1 MNDKLTTSALS
12 ALRWNYLGF
21 LTRSSCIFVIGILL
35 ARLLGPKPF
44 GQLAAVA
51 LAFGLAN
58 HLADAGFSS
67 ALVQAPE
74 LTPRQIRFAFT
85 FQVLISTV
93 MMIAAL
99 TTAPFVALA
108 FHDPAI
114 RTVLRVIA
122 PIFLLQSVG
131 QVSTGLLK
139 RKLAFQAVQT
149 AQVSSY
155 LFGYLLIGLPTAY
168 LGAGVW
174 SLVAAQLTQALSYS
188 AFVYARVRHSVL
200 PCLDRSGMP
209 LLRFGTKVTGANLVN
224 WSISNLDN
232 AVVGH
237 AFGSAS
243 LGLYSRAFNLASNP
257 AEGIVSTCQQVLFA
271 SCSRAEGQIARIRR
285 AYLAVLPAVAL
296 ITLPLFWSMAICANT
311 VVVGL
316 YGAQWSE
323 ATSLFRP
330 LALALPLHTLMA
342 LAGPVLGAT
351 DHVELELRTQAL
363 SLIAAAVA
371 FVVAARYSLTSVAWA
386 VVFAY
391 AVRYWV
397 ATLPTLRLL
406 VIGWGDVLRVTR
418 GPITAAGVTAGAVF
432 IVNSLAIH
440 YGVQPLYIIPG
451 LALAGAA
458 TLCILLGLAADRIL
472 PPELI
477 GPLMLV
483 SGRLPVRLSRV
494 LATVAIRQARR
505 QQPKAHLFEP
515 CPVVT
520 CRESYPNEA
529 ET

>member
-1 MNDKLTTSALS
+1 MNEELTTSALS

-21 LTRSSCIFVIGILL
+21 LTRSGCIFVIGILL

-44 GQLAAVA
+44 GQLAVVA

-58 HLADAGFSS
+58 HFADAGFSS

-85 FQVLISTV
+85 SQVLISAA
-93 MMIAAL
+93 MMIAAVMA
-99 TTAPFVALA
+99 APFVAVT

-114 RTVLRVIA
+114 RTILRVIA

-139 RKLAFQAVQT
+139 RKLAFQVVQT
-149 AQVSSY
+149 AQVCSY
-155 LFGYLLIGLPTAY
+155 LIGYVFVGLPAAY

-174 SLVAAQLTQALSYS
+174 SLVAAQLTQTLSYS
-188 AFVYARVRHSVL
+188 ALVYARVRHSVL

-209 LLRFGTKVTGANLVN
+209 LFRFGTKVTGANLVN
-224 WSISNLDN
+224 WCISNLDN

-237 AFGSAS
+237 TFGSTS

-257 AEGIVSTCQQVLFA
+257 AEGIVGTCQQVLFA
-271 SCSRAEGQIARIRR
+271 SCSRAQGQTARIRR
-285 AYLAVLPAVAL
+285 AYLAVLPAIAV
-296 ITLPLFWSMAICANT
+296 ITLPLFWSMAICAQT

-330 LALALPLHTLMA
+330 LALALPLHALMA

-351 DHVELELRTQAL
+351 NHVERELRTQAL
-363 SLIAAAVA
+363 SLVTAAVA
-371 FVVAARYSLTSVAWA
+371 FVVSARYSLTAVAWA
-386 VVFAY
+386 VVLAY

-406 VIGWGDVLRVTR
+406 AVSWSDVLRVTR
-418 GPITAAGVTAGAVF
+418 GPIAAAVVTTVAVF
-432 IVNSLAIH
+432 IVNSLATH
-440 YGVQPLYIIPG
+440 YGVQPLYIVPG
-451 LALAGAA
+451 LALTGVA
-458 TLCILLGLAADRIL
+458 TLCILLVLAADHIL

-477 GPLMLV
+477 SPLILV
-483 SGRLPVRLSRV
+483 SRRLPRRLSQA
-494 LATVAIRQARR
+494 LATVATRQEHRKE
-505 QQPKAHLFEP
+505 QKVHSFEP
-515 CPVVT
+515 LPPVA
-520 CRESYPNEA
+520 S
-529 ET
+529 